1 MKQGVQIHPWTHVL
15 RTFNDE
21 YPTKRPENAC
31 LSLKSDSMIHMQK
44 YLMFRCDC
52 PVSTSQKHVM

>member
-1 MKQGVQIHPWTHVL
+1 MKQGVQIHPWAHVL

-21 YPTKRPENAC
+21 YLTKWPENAC

-52 PVSTSQKHVM
+52 PVSASQKHVM

>member
-31 LSLKSDSMIHMQK
+31 LSLKSDSMIHMQM
-44 YLMFRCDC
+44 MFRCDC
-52 PVSTSQKHVM
+52 PVSTSQKYVM

>member
-44 YLMFRCDC
+44 
-52 PVSTSQKHVM
+52 